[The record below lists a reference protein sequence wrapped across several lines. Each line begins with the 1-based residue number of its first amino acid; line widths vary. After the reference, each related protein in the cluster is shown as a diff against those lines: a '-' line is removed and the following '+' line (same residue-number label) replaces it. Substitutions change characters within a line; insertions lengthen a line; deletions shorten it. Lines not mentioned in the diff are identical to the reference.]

1 MFINALCGA
10 NQNEPK
16 IDGKRFG
23 VILSHEPGGSSVN
36 NVLHWVQI
44 YRRGYFHKYDHGKTK
59 NMEIYGSVHPPQYS
73 YNTLKDQQ
81 FELHLFRGTSD
92 KVITDKDFQYLT
104 SKLNPLKHKV
114 YTLEDYAHLDY
125 IWGQDANEEIYE
137 KVLKILKD

>member
-1 MFINALCGA
+1 MSKLFGVLIYNSWLYFKGFFMFINALCGA

-73 YNTLKDQQ
+73 YNTLKDQ
-81 FELHLFRGTSD
+81 
-92 KVITDKDFQYLT
+92 
-104 SKLNPLKHKV
+104 
-114 YTLEDYAHLDY
+114 
-125 IWGQDANEEIYE
+125 
-137 KVLKILKD
+137 